1 MAEKSGRTEKTTDWM
16 GNKKEVHYDS
26 DGHKVGETRFTTD
39 WMGNP
44 KQEHYDTSGSK
55 VGETRA
61 GVDGWTGQSRAEH
74 YDRDGK
80 MIGHSRDDADW
91 TGSYVQK
98 HYNTSHKQVGSTHR
112 KTGIFG
118 DVKKVHEGEYF
129 KAKGRESSPDQ
140 TVRTS
145 SGGDSG
151 SSSYGGDYDSSTTR
165 TTIKPGYKEGKGLT
179 FGVVFG
185 RLTSLVVIA
194 GLAVLMGFWENY
206 RLNGS
211 HENYGQ
217 LLIYV
222 TLGSAILVALLERGF
237 WFSFLAGCMVTLG
250 SAYGLS
256 LYPVDYPYMT
266 LSSAIAS
273 GFQFTLICGFVGWLA
288 KKIAHGRN
296 RSGWVSVL
304 TSWLILAIAVWQ
316 LLGLSSL
323 TVSSESNSNVVLS
336 QSTDVQPTITPD
348 IQKKTATPVVISD
361 ETQEP
366 GGTYTV
372 EKGDT
377 LWIIAERFYNDGTR
391 WVEIAQ
397 ANNLTNP
404 DLIHVGN
411 VLIIP

>member
-16 GNKKEVHYDS
+16 GNEKEVHYDS

-44 KQEHYDTSGSK
+44 KQEHLDTSGNK
-55 VGETRA
+55 IGETKA
-61 GVDGWTGQSRAEH
+61 GTDFWGQSRAEH
-74 YDRDGK
+74 YDNDGK
-80 MIGHSRDDADW
+80 MIAYSRDDADW

-98 HYNTSHKQVGSTHR
+98 HYNTSHEQVGSTR
-112 KTGIFG
+112 RETGILG
-118 DVKKVHEGEYF
+118 DTKKVHEGEYF
-129 KAKGRESSPDQ
+129 KARGRESSPEQ
-140 TVRTS
+140 TISTS

-151 SSSYGGDYDSSTTR
+151 SGSYSDYGSSTTR
-165 TTIKPGYKEGKGLT
+165 TTIKPGYKEGRGLT

-185 RLTSLVVIA
+185 RITSLVTIA

-206 RLNGS
+206 RLNGP

-222 TLGSAILVALLERGF
+222 TFGSAILVALLERGF

-256 LYPVDYPYMT
+256 LYPVNYPYMT
-266 LSSAIAS
+266 PLGAIVS

-288 KKIAHGRN
+288 KKITHRCN
-296 RSGWVSVL
+296 RSGWLSVL

-316 LLGLSSL
+316 LLSLSSL
-323 TVSSESNSNVVLS
+323 IVGSESNSNVVLAR
-336 QSTDVQPTITPD
+336 STDVQPTITPD
-348 IQKKTATPVVISD
+348 IQKKTATPVVVSD
-361 ETQEP
+361 ETQL
-366 GGTYTV
+366 GKTYTV
-372 EKGDT
+372 ERGDT
-377 LWIIAERFYNDGTR
+377 LWAIAERFYNDGTR

-404 DLIHVGN
+404 SLIHTGN